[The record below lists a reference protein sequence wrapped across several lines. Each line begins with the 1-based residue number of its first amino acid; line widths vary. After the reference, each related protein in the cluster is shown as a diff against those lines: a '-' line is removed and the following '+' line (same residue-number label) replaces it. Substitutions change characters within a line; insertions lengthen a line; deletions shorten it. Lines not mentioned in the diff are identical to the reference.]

1 MFWHEYCLYTRCN
14 KVSREEMKKK
24 INRLKTF
31 TLVLLVLAVSLIF
44 IGFCYAQTSSEA
56 RVHAPEP
63 STLVLLLTG
72 LCGWIVRVARKRFL
86 QFKKMFDLI
95 FASIGI
101 VALSP
106 IVGLTALYIKIV
118 SPGPAFFK
126 QSRVGKDGKPFM
138 MYKLRTMRL
147 DAEEGSG
154 PVWAKENDPRLI
166 KGGVVIRKMHLDEF
180 PQLINVLKRE
190 MSIVGPR
197 PERPVFVDSL
207 SKEIPDYKKRL
218 KVNPGITGL
227 AQVWHKYDESLK
239 DVKKKIK
246 YDLLYIRKMCF
257 LVDLRILFRTVIAAA
272 SGKGAR

>member
-1 MFWHEYCLYTRCN
+1 
-14 KVSREEMKKK
+14 MKKK
-24 INRLKTF
+24 IKRLRTF

-44 IGFCYAQTSSEA
+44 IGFSYAQTSSEA
-56 RVHAPEP
+56 RVYAPEP

-101 VALSP
+101 VAVSP

-126 QSRVGKDGKPFM
+126 QSRVGKDGKLFM

-218 KVNPGITGL
+218 KVNRDNRTGSSL
-227 AQVWHKYDESLK
+227 AQ
-239 DVKKKIK
+239 
-246 YDLLYIRKMCF
+246 IR
-257 LVDLRILFRTVIAAA
+257 
-272 SGKGAR
+272 

>member
-1 MFWHEYCLYTRCN
+1 M
-14 KVSREEMKKK
+14 
-24 INRLKTF
+24 
-31 TLVLLVLAVSLIF
+31 
-44 IGFCYAQTSSEA
+44 
-56 RVHAPEP
+56 
-63 STLVLLLTG
+63 
-72 LCGWIVRVARKRFL
+72 
-86 QFKKMFDLI
+86 
-95 FASIGI
+95 
-101 VALSP
+101 
-106 IVGLTALYIKIV
+106 
-118 SPGPAFFK
+118 FFK
-126 QSRVGKDGKPFM
+126 QNRVGKGGKLFM

-166 KGGVVIRKMHLDEF
+166 RGGLVIRKLHLDEF
-180 PQLINVLKRE
+180 PQLLNVLKRE

-272 SGKGAR
+272 SGRGAR